1 MGLKERQIQRYARQ
15 LLLPEI
21 GGNGQQALLG
31 AGAVA
36 LSAGGAA
43 DSVALAYLAA
53 GGSPVRVPPG
63 RAVSKEELGFLFDA
77 EDIGKP
83 AANWLKSALKD
94 FNPDAAREPENM
106 GLLVELP
113 AQVIAPPPWVVMGW
127 GEGGRG
133 GIVYRTAEGCAGC
146 FVHSLSAFT
155 ASQPSPAVAAASVAL
170 GALAALA
177 FQRCTLG
184 ISEPLGG
191 VWLEEGGALSALAL
205 SRCEQHA

>member
-21 GGNGQQALLG
+21 GGKGQQALLD

-36 LSAGGAA
+36 LSGGGAA

-53 GGSPVRVPPG
+53 GGTPVRVPPS
-63 RAVSKEELGFLFDA
+63 RRVSEAELGFLFDA

-83 AANWLKSALKD
+83 AASWLKSALKD
-94 FNPDAAREPENM
+94 FNPDAARQPRAV
-106 GLLVELP
+106 GLLAELP
-113 AQVIAPPPWVVMGW
+113 AQVISPPPWVVIGW

-133 GIVYRTAEGCAGC
+133 GVIYRTAQGCASC
-146 FVHSLSAFT
+146 FVQSLTVLSST
-155 ASQPSPAVAAASVAL
+155 GPSAAASVAL

-177 FQRCTLG
+177 FQRCTLDL
-184 ISEPLGG
+184 SEPLGG
-191 VWLEEGGALSALAL
+191 VWLEEDGALSALPLA
-205 SRCEQHA
+205 RCEQHA